1 MSVLPPSRPRLTD
14 TEARAILAAHGVHAS
29 KEVAVLAKRGY
40 YLDTM
45 GVKGK
50 NDRGIYDDAIAI
62 VGPEV
67 FAAFNGNTDPSV
79 YRPGIAT
86 LVPGVHVYKP
96 GLHGVSFNKPGYP
109 YPAFVPATPGKRV
122 PVMRDGESKPSVGVA
137 INIHRGSRTTTSSL
151 GCQTI
156 PPDQWDAFHA
166 LLTSQLKRMGQTTFH
181 YVLVA

>member
-1 MSVLPPSRPRLTD
+1 MSIQPPSRPRLTD
-14 TEARAILAAHGVHAS
+14 TEARAILAANGVHAS

-45 GVKGK
+45 GKKGE

-79 YRPGIAT
+79 FRKNIAT
-86 LVPGVHVYKP
+86 LIPGVHEYKP

-109 YPAFVPATPGKRV
+109 YPAFIPATPGKRV
-122 PVMRDGESKPSVGVA
+122 PVRRDGQAGASVGVA

-156 PPDQWDAFHA
+156 PPDQWDLFRD
-166 LLTSQLKRMGQTTFH
+166 LLNGQLRRMGQKTFR
-181 YVLVA
+181 YVLVE